1 MISTVN
7 KASQQ
12 EFGIDF
18 NPRVQHVERFWGS
31 LGYEQ
36 KSGGEKKKE
45 HFLYFGLGEFPLM
58 LALTLIMFGHSFFRK
73 IFELERRDRVPEY
86 QQTVSCGWDKAKLGT
101 DVCPASKYG
110 GFQTV
115 CFLVQFVPPPARKTK
130 TVGGRW
136 RKLEKDAIPACNE
149 NQGSPSERRSS
160 GGGEGREILRVNYY
174 KFYYYYSRK

>member
-115 CFLVQFVPPPARKTK
+115 CFLVQFVPPPHEKQKQRVEDGGKWKRTQYQHVMKTK
-130 TVGGRW
+130 DLLPNDGVVVE
-136 RKLEKDAIPACNE
+136 EKVE
-149 NQGSPSERRSS
+149 KS
-160 GGGEGREILRVNYY
+160 
-174 KFYYYYSRK
+174 